1 MPSVIIV
8 DDEGGARR
16 GMRRLLEAHADIEI
30 LGEASTI
37 ADARNLLGIGKPDI
51 VLLDVEMAGE
61 TGFDL
66 VEYLS
71 PETKVIF
78 VTAHVLYGARAFDM
92 EAVDY
97 ILKPVRPERLARALE
112 RAKPA
117 EGKADHEMTDHITL
131 RDNGRSVVVPVKKVV
146 ALVADGY
153 CTRFLVSGEK
163 PFLTGTPLGSHEER
177 LPAESFFRIGRS
189 MIINL
194 RLVESLES
202 SSRDLAILRMEG
214 IEEPIQLKRAAAAR
228 LRAAISK

>member
-37 ADARNLLGIGKPDI
+37 ADARNLLRICKPDI
-51 VLLDVEMAGE
+51 ALLDVEMAGE

-97 ILKPVRPERLARALE
+97 VLKPVRPERLARALE
-112 RAKPA
+112 RAKLA
-117 EGKADHEMTDHITL
+117 GGKDAYDMADHITL
-131 RDNGRSVVVPVKKVV
+131 RDNGRSVVVPMKKVA

-163 PFLTGTPLGSHEER
+163 PFLAGTPLGSHEER
-177 LPAESFFRIGRS
+177 LPTESFFRIGRS
-189 MIINL
+189 MIVNL

>member
-8 DDEGGARR
+8 DDEGGARK

-30 LGEASTI
+30 LCEASTI
-37 ADARNLLGIGKPDI
+37 ADARNLLRICKPDI
-51 VLLDVEMAGE
+51 ALLDVEMAGE

-97 ILKPVRPERLARALE
+97 VLKPVRPERLARALE
-112 RAKPA
+112 RAKLA
-117 EGKADHEMTDHITL
+117 GGKDAYDMADHITL
-131 RDNGRSVVVPVKKVV
+131 RDNGRSVVVPMKKVA

-163 PFLTGTPLGSHEER
+163 PFLAGTPLGSHEER
-177 LPAESFFRIGRS
+177 LPTESFFRIGRS
-189 MIINL
+189 MIVNL